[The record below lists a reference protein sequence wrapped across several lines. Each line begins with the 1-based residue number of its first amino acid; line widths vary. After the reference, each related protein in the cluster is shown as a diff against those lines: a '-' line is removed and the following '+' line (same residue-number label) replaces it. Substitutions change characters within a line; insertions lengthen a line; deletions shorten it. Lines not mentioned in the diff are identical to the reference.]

1 MNPVSSA
8 PISIA
13 AVSNAAVSTVTGVH
27 FAPALPLWA
36 LGALALV
43 GLLALIPAFRARTPG
58 RWWRLLMLLLLA
70 GWLSGPQLVRQQW
83 RTRPDIALLVV
94 DHSGSETIRGRLGL
108 IDAARAGLTREAQ
121 SIPNLEL
128 RTITVPEQGSQG
140 TQLFAGISRAL
151 GDIPPDQLAGV
162 IALSDGEIADLPAK
176 PPFTAPFH
184 LLLPARGEETD
195 RRLRLM
201 EAPRYGVVGG
211 SVTLRYIVEDLGPA
225 PAGGTAQV
233 SIQRDGRTISMA
245 TVPAGQAQTV
255 TIPVQREG
263 PSVIVLN
270 ASGLPGEVSPINNQQ
285 IVTIN
290 GVRDRLRVLL
300 ISGQPDPG
308 ERAWRRLLK
317 SDPAVDLV
325 HFTILRP
332 PDKDDLTPLD
342 QLALIAFPERELFEQ
357 KISDFD
363 LIILDRFQNEGILPA
378 AYLTNIADYV
388 RNGGALLL
396 EAGPEFASAD
406 SLAHT
411 DLGAVLPAQPTVAG
425 DPEDAAIGF
434 PNPFDEQ
441 APDGAGISVGAFRPS
456 LTDLGLR
463 DPVTADLPGTDGAQ
477 APGWGQWYRLI
488 DAMNVHGQVLMQG
501 GGGRP
506 LLILD
511 HVGQGRVGLL
521 LSDQIWLWA
530 RAHDGGGPQAELLRR
545 VAHWLMKE
553 PALDENRLTA
563 TMNDGRLTID
573 QRQLLPGPP
582 PAVAVTD
589 PDGHVRHWPM
599 TAAGPGHATLS
610 VPAAEPGL
618 WRVSD
623 GIRTAYAA
631 SDMADPPEWADLRA
645 TATKA
650 GAIVAATEGSAHWL
664 QHGAPPGTE
673 IPALRLVAAGDVSGG
688 GGWIGLRRND
698 AHVTTGIAL
707 TPLLPG
713 WAALPL
719 LLGVLLIG
727 WRREGR

>member
-1 MNPVSSA
+1 MS
-8 PISIA
+8 
-13 AVSNAAVSTVTGVH
+13 AVSTVTGVQL
-27 FAPALPLWA
+27 APAFPLWA
-36 LGALALV
+36 LGALTIL

-94 DHSGSETIRGRLGL
+94 DHSGSETIRGRMAV
-108 IDAARAGLTREAQ
+108 IDAARTRLTEAARA
-121 SIPNLEL
+121 IPNLEL

-140 TQLFAGISRAL
+140 TQLFAGIDTAL

-162 IALSDGEIADLPAK
+162 IALSDGEIADLPVR

-195 RRLRLM
+195 RRLRLI
-201 EAPRYGVVGG
+201 EAPRYGVIG
-211 SVTLRYIVEDLGPA
+211 SNVTLRYIVEDLGKAVGPGQ
-225 PAGGTAQV
+225 AGGTAQV
-233 SIQRDGRTISMA
+233 SIQRDGAAVSSTR
-245 TVPAGQAQTV
+245 VPVGQIQTV
-255 TIPVQREG
+255 TLPMRREG
-263 PSVIVLN
+263 ASIIVLN

-378 AYLTNIADYV
+378 AYLANIADYV

-396 EAGPEFASAD
+396 EAGPEFASPD

-411 DLGAVLPAQPTVAG
+411 QLGTILPAQPTVAG
-425 DPEDAAIGF
+425 APEDAAMGF
-434 PNPFDEQ
+434 PSPFDQ
-441 APDGAGISVGAFRPS
+441 LPQPNGAGISIGAFRPS

-477 APGWGQWYRLI
+477 APAWAQWYRLI
-488 DAMNVHGQVLMQG
+488 DAMNVHGQVLLQG
-501 GGGRP
+501 GAGRP

-563 TMNDGRLTID
+563 AMDNGTLAID

-582 PAVAVTD
+582 PSVSVTD
-589 PDGHVRHWPM
+589 PDGHVRQWPM

-610 VPAAEPGL
+610 VPAAAPGL

-623 GIRTAYAA
+623 GTRTAYAA

-650 GAIVAATEGSAHWL
+650 GGLIAATQGSAHWL
-664 QHGAPPGTE
+664 RRDGVPG
-673 IPALRLVAAGDVSGG
+673 LRLVAAGDVSGG
-688 GGWIGLRRND
+688 DDWIGLRRND

-719 LLGVLLIG
+719 LLGVLLIA

>member
-1 MNPVSSA
+1 MN
-8 PISIA
+8 
-13 AVSNAAVSTVTGVH
+13 AVSTVTGVQ

-36 LGALALV
+36 LGALALL
-43 GLLALIPAFRARTPG
+43 GLLALAPAFRTRAPG
-58 RWWRLLMLLLLA
+58 RWWRLLLLLLLA

-94 DHSGSETIRGRLGL
+94 DHSGSETIRGRLGV
-108 IDAARAGLTREAQ
+108 IDAARAALTREAHA
-121 SIPNLEL
+121 IPNLEL

-140 TQLFAGISRAL
+140 TRLFSGIDTAL
-151 GDIPPDQLAGV
+151 SDIPPDQLAGI
-162 IALSDGEIADLPAK
+162 IALSDGEIADLPARS
-176 PPFTAPFH
+176 PATAPLH

-195 RRLRLM
+195 RRLRLI
-201 EAPRYGVVGG
+201 EAPRYGVVGS
-211 SVTLRYIVEDLGPA
+211 SVTLRYIVEDLGQNLAQDLGPA
-225 PAGGTAQV
+225 PAGGTARV
-233 SIQRDGRTISMA
+233 SIQRDGVAVSVA
-245 TVPAGQAQTV
+245 TVPVGEVQSVTV
-255 TIPVQREG
+255 PVRREG
-263 PSVIVLN
+263 PSVIVLD
-270 ASGLPGEVSPINNQQ
+270 ASGRPGEVSPINNQQ

-378 AYLTNIADYV
+378 AYLANIAGYV

-396 EAGPEFASAD
+396 EAGPEFASVG

-425 DPEDAAIGF
+425 DPEDAVMGF
-434 PNPFDEQ
+434 PSPFDQ
-441 APDGAGISVGAFRPS
+441 QVPDGAGVSVGAFRPS

-477 APGWGQWYRLI
+477 APAWGHWYRLI

-563 TMNDGRLTID
+563 AMNDGTLDID

-582 PAVAVTD
+582 PAVTVTD
-589 PDGHVRHWPM
+589 PDGHVRHWSM
-599 TAAGPGHATLS
+599 TPAGPGHATLA
-610 VPAAEPGL
+610 VTAAEPGL
-618 WRVSD
+618 WRASD
-623 GIRTAYAA
+623 GMRTAYAA

-650 GAIVAATEGSAHWL
+650 APLIAATEGSAHWL
-664 QHGAPPGTE
+664 LHGGVPS
-673 IPALRLVAAGDVSGG
+673 LRLVAAGDVSGG
-688 GGWIGLRRND
+688 DDWIGLRRND

-719 LLGVLLIG
+719 LLGVLLIA

>member
-1 MNPVSSA
+1 MNV
-8 PISIA
+8 
-13 AVSNAAVSTVTGVH
+13 VSTVTGVQ
-27 FAPALPLWA
+27 FAPAFQLWA
-36 LGALALV
+36 LAALTLLGLAAL
-43 GLLALIPAFRARTPG
+43 LPAFRARTPG

-94 DHSGSETIRGRLGL
+94 DHSGSETIRHRTAI
-108 IDAARAGLTREAQ
+108 IDAARASLTREAQ
-121 SIPNLEL
+121 AIPNLEL
-128 RTITVPEQGSQG
+128 RTITVPEHGSQG
-140 TQLFAGISRAL
+140 TQLFAAIGAAL

-162 IALSDGEIADLPAK
+162 IALSDGEISDLPGK

-195 RRLRLM
+195 RRLRLV
-201 EAPRYGVVGG
+201 EAPRYGVVGS
-211 SVTLRYIVEDLGPA
+211 SVTLRYIVEDLGKDLSPA
-225 PAGGTAQV
+225 PADDTAEV
-233 SIQRDGRTISMA
+233 SIQRDGVPISVA
-245 TVPAGQAQTV
+245 TVPVGQVQTV
-255 TIPVQREG
+255 TVPVQREG
-263 PSVIVLN
+263 TSVVVLN

-363 LIILDRFQNEGILPA
+363 LIILDRFQNEGILPS
-378 AYLTNIADYV
+378 AYLANIADYV
-388 RNGGALLL
+388 RTGGALLL
-396 EAGPEFASAD
+396 EAGPEFASPE

-411 DLGAVLPAQPTVAG
+411 DLGGVLPAQPTVAG
-425 DPEDAAIGF
+425 NPEDAAMGF
-434 PNPFDEQ
+434 PSPFDQ
-441 APDGAGISVGAFRPS
+441 QPPDGAGISIGAFRPS

-477 APGWGQWYRLI
+477 RPDWGRWYRLI
-488 DAMNVHGQVLMQG
+488 DSMDVRGQVLMQG
-501 GGGRP
+501 GGGKP

-530 RAHDGGGPQAELLRR
+530 RDHDGGGPQAELLRR

-563 TMNDGRLTID
+563 TMDNGTLDID

-582 PAVAVTD
+582 PTVTVTD
-589 PDGHVRHWPM
+589 PDGHVRRWPL
-599 TAAGPGHATLS
+599 TAIGPGHATRSL
-610 VPAAEPGL
+610 PAPEPGL

-631 SDMADPPEWADLRA
+631 SDLADPPEWADLRA

-650 GAIVAATEGSAHWL
+650 GAVIAATDGSAHWL
-664 QHGAPPGTE
+664 LHGGV
-673 IPALRLVAAGDVSGG
+673 PALRLVAAGNVSGG
-688 GGWIGLRRND
+688 TDWIGLRRND

-707 TPLLPG
+707 TPLLPA

-719 LLGVLLIG
+719 LLGVLLIA

>member
-1 MNPVSSA
+1 MNGPMNG
-8 PISIA
+8 PM
-13 AVSNAAVSTVTGVH
+13 NAVSTVTGVQ
-27 FAPALPLWA
+27 FAPTFPLWA
-36 LGALALV
+36 LGALTLI
-43 GLLALIPAFRARTPG
+43 GLAALIPAFRARTPG

-94 DHSGSETIRGRLGL
+94 DHSGSETIRDRMAV
-108 IDAARAGLTREAQ
+108 IDAARTSLTREAQ

-140 TQLFAGISRAL
+140 TQLFAGIDTAL

-162 IALSDGEIADLPAK
+162 IALSDGQIADLPPR

-184 LLLPARGEETD
+184 LLLPAKGEETD
-195 RRLRLM
+195 RRLRLID
-201 EAPRYGVVGG
+201 APRYGVVGS
-211 SVTLRYIVEDLGPA
+211 SVTLRYVVEDLGPA
-225 PAGGTAQV
+225 PAGGKAQV
-233 SIQRDGRTISMA
+233 SIQRDGAAVSTT
-245 TVPAGQAQTV
+245 TVPAGQVQTV
-255 TIPVQREG
+255 TVPVQREG
-263 PSVIVLN
+263 PTIIVLN

-357 KISDFD
+357 KIADFD

-378 AYLTNIADYV
+378 AYLANIAEYV

-396 EAGPEFASAD
+396 EAGPEFASPD
-406 SLAHT
+406 SLAHSE
-411 DLGAVLPAQPTVAG
+411 LGAVLPAQPTVAG
-425 DPEDAAIGF
+425 NPEDAAGF
-434 PNPFDEQ
+434 PSPFDQ
-441 APDGAGISVGAFRPS
+441 QQPTGAGISIGAFRPS

-477 APGWGQWYRLI
+477 SPEWGQWYRVI

-501 GGGRP
+501 GGSRP
-506 LLILD
+506 LLVLD

-530 RAHDGGGPQAELLRR
+530 RDHDGGGPQAELLRR

-553 PALDENRLTA
+553 PALDENRLIAGMENGTLA
-563 TMNDGRLTID
+563 VD
-573 QRQLLPGPP
+573 QRRLLPGPP
-582 PAVAVTD
+582 PVVTVTD
-589 PDGHVRHWPM
+589 PDGHARHWPM
-599 TAAGPGHATLS
+599 TAVGPGHATLS

-623 GIRTAYAA
+623 GTRTAYAA

-650 GAIVAATEGSAHWL
+650 GALIATTDGRAHFLRREGV
-664 QHGAPPGTE
+664 
-673 IPALRLVAAGDVSGG
+673 PALRLVAAGDVGG
-688 GGWIGLRRND
+688 GDNWIGLRRND

-719 LLGVLLIG
+719 LLSVLLIA

>member
-1 MNPVSSA
+1 MNGISA
-8 PISIA
+8 
-13 AVSNAAVSTVTGVH
+13 AAVSTVTGVQ
-27 FAPALPLWA
+27 FAPTLPLWA
-36 LGALALV
+36 LGVLALL

-70 GWLSGPQLVRQQW
+70 GWLSGPNLVRQQW

-94 DHSGSETIRGRLGL
+94 DHSGSETIRDRMAV
-108 IDAARAGLTREAQ
+108 IDAARATLARAAQ

-140 TQLFAGISRAL
+140 TQLFGAIGTAL

-162 IALSDGEIADLPAK
+162 IALSDGEIADLPAR

-184 LLLPARGEETD
+184 LLLPAKGEETD
-195 RRLRLM
+195 RRLRLI

-211 SVTLRYIVEDLGPA
+211 SVTLRYVVEDLGPA
-225 PAGGTAQV
+225 PPGGTAEV
-233 SIQRDGRTISMA
+233 SIQRDGEPVSVE
-245 TVPAGQAQTV
+245 TVPVGQPRTV
-255 TIPVQREG
+255 TVPVRREG

-363 LIILDRFQNEGILPA
+363 LIILDRFQNEGILPGAYLANIA
-378 AYLTNIADYV
+378 AYV
-388 RNGGALLL
+388 RDGGALLL
-396 EAGPEFASAD
+396 EAGPEFASPD

-411 DLGAVLPAQPTVAG
+411 ELGAVLPAQPTVAG
-425 DPEDAAIGF
+425 DPEDAAMGF
-434 PNPFDEQ
+434 PSPFDQ
-441 APDGAGISVGAFRPS
+441 QPPSSAGISIGAFRPA

-463 DPVTADLPGTDGAQ
+463 DPVTADLPGTDGAA
-477 APGWGQWYRLI
+477 APDWGRWYRLI
-488 DAMNVHGQVLMQG
+488 DAQDVHGQVLMQG
-501 GGGRP
+501 AGGRP

-511 HVGQGRVGLL
+511 HVGQGRAALL

-530 RAHDGGGPQAELLRR
+530 RDHDGGGPQAELLRR
-545 VAHWLMKE
+545 LAHWLMKE

-563 TMNDGRLTID
+563 TMNNGTLEID
-573 QRQLLPGPP
+573 RRQLLPGPP
-582 PAVAVTD
+582 PAVTVTD
-589 PDGHVRHWPM
+589 PDGHARQWPM
-599 TAAGPGHATLS
+599 NAIGPGHASLS
-610 VPAAEPGL
+610 VPAGEPGL

-623 GIRTAYAA
+623 GARAAYAA

-650 GAIVAATEGSAHWL
+650 GDLIAATEGSAHWL
-664 QHGAPPGTE
+664 LGANGAITV
-673 IPALRLVAAGDVSGG
+673 PALRLVSAGDVSGG
-688 GGWIGLRRND
+688 DSWIGLRRNG

-719 LLGVLLIG
+719 LLAVLLIA

>member
-1 MNPVSSA
+1 V
-8 PISIA
+8 
-13 AVSNAAVSTVTGVH
+13 
-27 FAPALPLWA
+27 
-36 LGALALV
+36 GA
-43 GLLALIPAFRARTPG
+43 
-58 RWWRLLMLLLLA
+58 
-70 GWLSGPQLVRQQW
+70 
-83 RTRPDIALLVV
+83 
-94 DHSGSETIRGRLGL
+94 
-108 IDAARAGLTREAQ
+108 
-121 SIPNLEL
+121 
-128 RTITVPEQGSQG
+128 
-140 TQLFAGISRAL
+140 
-151 GDIPPDQLAGV
+151 
-162 IALSDGEIADLPAK
+162 
-176 PPFTAPFH
+176 
-184 LLLPARGEETD
+184 
-195 RRLRLM
+195 
-201 EAPRYGVVGG
+201 
-211 SVTLRYIVEDLGPA
+211 
-225 PAGGTAQV
+225 
-233 SIQRDGRTISMA
+233 
-245 TVPAGQAQTV
+245 AQTV
-255 TIPVQREG
+255 TVPVQREG

-270 ASGLPGEVSPINNQQ
+270 AAGLPGEVSPINNQQ

-363 LIILDRFQNEGILPA
+363 LIILDRFQNQGILPP
-378 AYLTNIADYV
+378 AYLANIATYV

-396 EAGPEFASAD
+396 EAGPEFASPA

-411 DLGAVLPAQPTVAG
+411 QLGAVLPAQPTVAG
-425 DPEDAAIGF
+425 DPEDDAMGF
-434 PNPFDEQ
+434 PSPFAPQ
-441 APDGAGISVGAFRPS
+441 PPDGAGISIGAFRPS

-477 APGWGQWYRLI
+477 APGWGRWYRLI
-488 DAMNVHGQVLMQG
+488 DSMDVHGQVLMQG
-501 GGGRP
+501 DSGQP

-563 TMNDGRLTID
+563 TMADGTLAID
-573 QRQLLPGPP
+573 QRQLMPGPP
-582 PAVAVTD
+582 PIVAVTD
-589 PDGHVRHWPM
+589 PDGHIRRRLM
-599 TAAGPGHATLS
+599 TAMGPGHATLS

-623 GIRTAYAA
+623 GTRTAYAA

-650 GAIVAATEGSAHWL
+650 GAMIAATEGSAHWL
-664 QHGAPPGTE
+664 ARGGV
-673 IPALRLVAAGDVSGG
+673 PALRLVSAGNVSGG
-688 GGWIGLRRND
+688 SDWIGLRRND

-707 TPLLPG
+707 TPLLPA

-719 LLGVLLIG
+719 LLGVLLIA

>member
-1 MNPVSSA
+1 MNA
-8 PISIA
+8 I
-13 AVSNAAVSTVTGVH
+13 STVTGVQ
-27 FAPALPLWA
+27 FAPTLPLWA
-36 LGALALV
+36 IGALVLL

-58 RWWRLLMLLLLA
+58 RFWRLLMLLLLA

-83 RTRPDIALLVV
+83 RARPDIALLVV
-94 DHSGSETIRGRLGL
+94 DHSGSETIRGRLAL
-108 IDAARAGLTREAQ
+108 IDAARAGLTREAHA
-121 SIPNLEL
+121 IPNLEL

-140 TQLFAGISRAL
+140 TQLFAAIDTAL

-162 IALSDGEIADLPAK
+162 VALSDGEIADPPAK

-184 LLLPARGEETD
+184 LVLPARGEETD
-195 RRLRLM
+195 RRLRLI
-201 EAPRYGVVGG
+201 EAPRYGVVGS
-211 SVTLRYIVEDLGPA
+211 SVTLRYIVEDLGPG

-233 SIQRDGRTISMA
+233 SIQRDGSAVSRA
-245 TVPAGQAQTV
+245 TVPVGQAQTV
-255 TIPVQREG
+255 TVPVQREG

-308 ERAWRRLLK
+308 ERSWRRLLK

-378 AYLTNIADYV
+378 AYLANIADYV

-396 EAGPEFASAD
+396 EAGPEFASAE

-411 DLGAVLPAQPTVAG
+411 ELGTVLPAQPTVGG
-425 DPEDAAIGF
+425 DPEDAAMGF
-434 PNPFDEQ
+434 PSPFDQQ

-456 LTDLGLR
+456 VTDLGLR

-477 APGWGQWYRLI
+477 APGWGRWYRLI
-488 DAMNVHGQVLMQG
+488 DAMNVRGQVLMQG
-501 GGGRP
+501 GAGRP

-563 TMNDGRLTID
+563 AMSNGNLDID
-573 QRQLLPGPP
+573 RRQLLPGPP
-582 PAVAVTD
+582 PMMTVTD
-589 PDGHVRHWPM
+589 PDGHVRQWPM
-599 TAAGPGHATLS
+599 TAVGPGHATLA
-610 VPAAEPGL
+610 VTAAEPGL

-623 GIRTAYAA
+623 GMRTAYAA

-650 GAIVAATEGSAHWL
+650 GGLIAATEGSAHWL
-664 QHGAPPGTE
+664 LSGGVPSLH
-673 IPALRLVAAGDVSGG
+673 LVAAGEVSGG
-688 GGWIGLRRND
+688 NDWIGLRRND

-719 LLGVLLIG
+719 LLCILLIA

>member
-1 MNPVSSA
+1 MNV
-8 PISIA
+8 
-13 AVSNAAVSTVTGVH
+13 VSTVTGIQ
-27 FAPALPLWA
+27 FAPAFQLWA
-36 LGALALV
+36 LAALTLLGLAALV
-43 GLLALIPAFRARTPG
+43 PAFRARTPG

-94 DHSGSETIRGRLGL
+94 DHSGSETIRNRTAI
-108 IDAARAGLTREAQ
+108 IDAARTSVTHEAQ
-121 SIPNLEL
+121 AIPNLEL

-140 TQLFAGISRAL
+140 TRLFAAISAAL

-195 RRLRLM
+195 RRLRLI
-201 EAPRYGVVGG
+201 EAPRYGVVGS
-211 SVTLRYIVEDLGPA
+211 SVTLRYIVEDLGKDLPTA
-225 PAGGTAQV
+225 PADDTAEV
-233 SIQRDGRTISMA
+233 SIQRDGVPVSVA
-245 TVPAGQAQTV
+245 TVPVGQVQTV
-255 TIPVQREG
+255 TVPVQREG
-263 PSVIVLN
+263 TSIVVLN

-363 LIILDRFQNEGILPA
+363 LIILDRFQNEGILPS
-378 AYLTNIADYV
+378 AYLANIADYV
-388 RNGGALLL
+388 RSGGALLL
-396 EAGPEFASAD
+396 EAGPEFASPE

-411 DLGAVLPAQPTVAG
+411 DLGGVLPAQPTVAG
-425 DPEDAAIGF
+425 NPEDAAMGF
-434 PNPFDEQ
+434 PSPFDQ
-441 APDGAGISVGAFRPS
+441 QPPDGAGISIGAFRPS

-477 APGWGQWYRLI
+477 RPDWGRWYRLI
-488 DAMNVHGQVLMQG
+488 DSMDVRGQVLMQG
-501 GGGRP
+501 DGGKP

-530 RAHDGGGPQAELLRR
+530 RDHDGGGPQAELLRR

-563 TMNDGRLTID
+563 AMDNGTLEID
-573 QRQLLPGPP
+573 RRQLLPGPP
-582 PAVAVTD
+582 PPVTVTD
-589 PDGHVRHWPM
+589 PYGHARQWPL
-599 TAAGPGHATLS
+599 TAVGPGHATLS
-610 VPAAEPGL
+610 LPSPEPGL
-618 WRVSD
+618 WRVND
-623 GIRTAYAA
+623 GTRTAYAA
-631 SDMADPPEWADLRA
+631 SDLADPPEWADLRA

-650 GAIVAATEGSAHWL
+650 GPLIAATDGSAHWL
-664 QHGAPPGTE
+664 LRGGV
-673 IPALRLVAAGDVSGG
+673 PALRLVAAGNVSGG
-688 GGWIGLRRND
+688 ANWIGLRRND

-719 LLGVLLIG
+719 LLGVLLIA

>member
-1 MNPVSSA
+1 MN
-8 PISIA
+8 
-13 AVSNAAVSTVTGVH
+13 AVSTVTGVQL
-27 FAPALPLWA
+27 APALPLWA
-36 LGALALV
+36 LGILTLL
-43 GLLALIPAFRARTPG
+43 GLIALIPAFRASTPG
-58 RWWRLLMLLLLA
+58 RWWRLLLVALLA
-70 GWLSGPQLVRQQW
+70 GWLSGPKLVRQQW

-94 DHSGSETIRGRLGL
+94 DHSGSETIRHRMAS
-108 IDAARAGLTREAQ
+108 IDAARLALTQEAMA
-121 SIPNLEL
+121 IPNLEL
-128 RTITVPEQGSQG
+128 RTITVPEAGSQG
-140 TQLFAGISRAL
+140 TQLFAAIDTAL

-162 IALSDGEIADLPAK
+162 IALSNGEIADLPPK

-184 LLLPARGEETD
+184 LLLPAKGEETD
-195 RRLRLM
+195 RRLRLVD
-201 EAPRYGVVGG
+201 APRYGVVGS

-225 PAGGTAQV
+225 PAGSTAEV
-233 SIQRDGRTISMA
+233 SVQRDGDPVSA
-245 TVPAGQAQTV
+245 TGVPVGQVQTL
-255 TIPVQREG
+255 TIPVRREG
-263 PSVIVLN
+263 PSIIVLN

-300 ISGQPDPG
+300 ISGEPDPG

-357 KISDFD
+357 KIANFD
-363 LIILDRFQNEGILPA
+363 LIILDRFQNEGILPG
-378 AYLTNIADYV
+378 AYLGNIAAYV

-396 EAGPEFASAD
+396 EAGPEFATPD

-411 DLGAVLPAQPTVAG
+411 ELGQVLPAQPTVAG
-425 DPEDAAIGF
+425 DPEDAAMGF
-434 PNPFDEQ
+434 PSPFAQ
-441 APDGAGISVGAFRPS
+441 QPPDGAGISIGAFRPA

-477 APGWGQWYRLI
+477 RPDWGHWYRLI
-488 DAMNVHGQVLMQG
+488 NAMAVHGQVLMQG
-501 GGGRP
+501 GGGKP

-530 RAHDGGGPQAELLRR
+530 RDHDGGGPQAELLRR
-545 VAHWLMKE
+545 LAHWLMKE

-563 TMNDGRLTID
+563 AMDGGTLDID

-582 PAVAVTD
+582 PVVSVTD
-589 PDGHVRHWPM
+589 PDGHERQLPTNAM
-599 TAAGPGHATLS
+599 GPGHATLS
-610 VPAAEPGL
+610 VPAEEPGL

-623 GIRTAYAA
+623 GTRTAYAA
-631 SDMADPPEWADLRA
+631 SDMADPPEWADLRG

-650 GAIVAATEGSAHWL
+650 GAVIAATDGSAHWL
-664 QHGAPPGTE
+664 LSRGV
-673 IPALRLVAAGDVSGG
+673 PALRLVAPADVTGG
-688 GGWIGLRRND
+688 ADWIGLRRND

-719 LLGVLLIG
+719 LLAVLLVA

>member
-1 MNPVSSA
+1 MNAASA
-8 PISIA
+8 
-13 AVSNAAVSTVTGVH
+13 AAVSTVTGVQ
-27 FAPALPLWA
+27 FAPTLPLWVIA
-36 LGALALV
+36 ALALI
-43 GLLALIPAFRARTPG
+43 GLMALIPAFRARTPG
-58 RWWRLLMLLLLA
+58 RLWRLLLLALLA
-70 GWLSGPQLVRQQW
+70 GWLSGPKLVRQQW

-94 DHSGSETIRGRLGL
+94 DHSGSATIRHRMAV
-108 IDAARAGLTREAQ
+108 IDTARQSITREAQ
-121 SIPNLEL
+121 AIPNLEL
-128 RTITVPEQGSQG
+128 RTVTVPEAGSQG
-140 TQLFAGISRAL
+140 TQLFAAIGKAL
-151 GDIPPDQLAGV
+151 GDIPPDQQAGV
-162 IALSDGEIADLPAK
+162 IALSDGEITDLPAK

-184 LLLPARGEETD
+184 LLVPAKGEETD
-195 RRLRLM
+195 RRLRLID
-201 EAPRYGVVGG
+201 APRYGVVGS
-211 SVTLRYIVEDLGPA
+211 SVTIRYVVEDLGPVV
-225 PAGGTAQV
+225 PGHTAEV
-233 SIQRDGRTISMA
+233 SIQRDG
-245 TVPAGQAQTV
+245 VPVSAARVPVGQVQTV
-255 TIPVQREG
+255 TVPVKREG
-263 PSVIVLN
+263 PSLVVLN

-300 ISGQPDPG
+300 ISGQPNPG

-357 KISDFD
+357 KIANFD
-363 LIILDRFQNEGILPA
+363 LIILDRFQNEGILPGAYLGNIA
-378 AYLTNIADYV
+378 AYV
-388 RNGGALLL
+388 RQGGALLL
-396 EAGPEFASAD
+396 EAGPEFATPD

-411 DLGAVLPAQPTVAG
+411 ELGQILPAQPTVG
-425 DPEDAAIGF
+425 GVPDDTAIGF
-434 PNPFDEQ
+434 PSAAFPEQ
-441 APDGAGISVGAFRPS
+441 LPSGAGISVGAFRPA
-456 LTDLGLR
+456 LTDLGMR

-477 APGWGQWYRLI
+477 HPDWGHWYRLI
-488 DAMNVHGQVLMQG
+488 DSMNIHGQVLMQG
-501 GGGRP
+501 DGGKP

-563 TMNDGRLTID
+563 TMDNGRLDIN

-582 PAVAVTD
+582 PVVSITD
-589 PDGHVRHWPM
+589 PNGHVRHLAM
-599 TAAGPGHATLS
+599 DAAGPGHATLA

-618 WRVSD
+618 WRVDD
-623 GIRTAYAA
+623 GARTAYAA
-631 SDMADPPEWADLRA
+631 SDLADPPEWADLRA

-650 GAIVAATEGSAHWL
+650 GGLIAATEGSTHWL
-664 QHGAPPGTE
+664 LNRSPLGITIPG
-673 IPALRLVAAGDVSGG
+673 LRLVAPADVAGGTD
-688 GGWIGLRRND
+688 WIGLRRNN

-719 LLGVLLIG
+719 LLAILLLA

>member
-1 MNPVSSA
+1 MN
-8 PISIA
+8 
-13 AVSNAAVSTVTGVH
+13 AVSTVTGIQL
-27 FAPALPLWA
+27 APDLPLWA
-36 LGALALV
+36 LGALTLL
-43 GLLALIPAFRARTPG
+43 GLAALIPAFRARTPG
-58 RWWRLLMLLLLA
+58 RLWRLLLLLLLA

-94 DHSGSETIRGRLGL
+94 DHSGSETIRGRMAL
-108 IDAARAGLTREAQ
+108 IDAARARLNAEAQ
-121 SIPNLEL
+121 ATPNLEL
-128 RTITVPEQGSQG
+128 RTITLPEQGSQG
-140 TQLFAGISRAL
+140 TQLFAGIDTAL

-162 IALSDGEIADLPAK
+162 IALSDGEIADIPTK

-184 LLLPARGEETD
+184 LLLPAQGEETD
-195 RRLRLM
+195 RRLRLI

-211 SVTLRYIVEDLGPA
+211 TVTLRSIVDDLGPA
-225 PAGGTAQV
+225 PAGGTARV
-233 SIQRDGRTISMA
+233 SIQRDGLTLSSA
-245 TVPAGQAQTV
+245 TVPVGEAQTV
-255 TIPVQREG
+255 TVPVQREG

-270 ASGLPGEVSPINNQQ
+270 AAALPGEVSPINNQQ

-363 LIILDRFQNEGILPA
+363 LIILDRFQNQGILPS
-378 AYLTNIADYV
+378 AYLANIATYV

-396 EAGPEFASAD
+396 EAGPEFASPD

-411 DLGAVLPAQPTVAG
+411 ELGAVLPAQPTVAG
-425 DPEDAAIGF
+425 DPEDDAMGF
-434 PNPFDEQ
+434 PSPFAPQ
-441 APDGAGISVGAFRPS
+441 PPDGAGISIGAFRPS

-477 APGWGQWYRLI
+477 APTWGPWYRRI
-488 DAMNVHGQVLMQG
+488 DSMDVHGQVLMQG
-501 GGGRP
+501 DGGHP
-506 LLILD
+506 LLILN

-530 RAHDGGGPQAELLRR
+530 RGHDGGGPQAELLRR
-545 VAHWLMKE
+545 IAHWLMKE

-563 TMNDGRLTID
+563 TMEDGTLAID

-582 PAVAVTD
+582 PMVTVTD
-589 PDGHVRHWPM
+589 PDGQARQWVM
-599 TAAGPGHATLS
+599 TALGPGHATLS

-623 GIRTAYAA
+623 GARTAYAA

-650 GAIVAATEGSAHWL
+650 AGLIAATGGSAHWL
-664 QHGAPPGTE
+664 ASGGV
-673 IPALRLVAAGDVSGG
+673 PALRLVAAGDVGG
-688 GGWIGLRRND
+688 GADWIGLRRND

-707 TPLLPG
+707 TPLLPPR
-713 WAALPL
+713 AALPL
-719 LLGVLLIG
+719 LLGVLLIA
-727 WRREGR
+727 WRREGQ

>member
-1 MNPVSSA
+1 MN
-8 PISIA
+8 A
-13 AVSNAAVSTVTGVH
+13 AAAGAVSTITGVQ
-27 FAPALPLWA
+27 FAPAFPFWA
-36 LGALALV
+36 VGGLALL

-83 RTRPDIALLVV
+83 RARPDIALLVV
-94 DHSGSETIRGRLGL
+94 DHSGSETIRNRAAI
-108 IDAARAGLTREAQ
+108 IDAARATLARAVQ

-128 RTITVPEQGSQG
+128 RTITVPERGAQG
-140 TQLFAGISRAL
+140 TQLFAGIDSAL

-162 IALSDGEIADLPAK
+162 VALSDGEIADLPAR

-184 LLLPARGEETD
+184 LLLPAKGEETD
-195 RRLRLM
+195 RRLRLI

-211 SVTLRYIVEDLGPA
+211 SVTLRYVVEDLGPA
-225 PAGGTAQV
+225 SLAAAGRGTAQV
-233 SIQRDGRTISMA
+233 SIQRDGAPVSMTA
-245 TVPAGQAQTV
+245 VPVGAVQTV
-255 TIPVQREG
+255 TVPVKREG

-363 LIILDRFQNEGILPA
+363 LIILDRFENQGILPS
-378 AYLTNIADYV
+378 AYLGNIATYV

-396 EAGPEFASAD
+396 EAGPEFASPD

-411 DLGAVLPAQPTVAG
+411 ELGGVLPAQPTVAG
-425 DPEDAAIGF
+425 SPEDAAIGF
-434 PNPFDEQ
+434 PSPFDPQ
-441 APDGAGISVGAFRPS
+441 VPDGAGVSIGAFRPA

-477 APGWGQWYRLI
+477 TPDWGHWYRLI
-488 DAMNVHGQVLMQG
+488 DSMDVRGQVLMRG
-501 GGGRP
+501 DGDKP

-530 RAHDGGGPQAELLRR
+530 RDHDGGGPQAELLRR
-545 VAHWLMKE
+545 LAHWLMKE

-563 TMNDGRLTID
+563 MMDDGTLAID

-582 PAVAVTD
+582 PAVTVTD
-589 PDGHVRHWPM
+589 PDGHARRWPM
-599 TAAGPGHATLS
+599 TAIGPGHARLS

-623 GIRTAYAA
+623 GTRTAYAA

-650 GAIVAATEGSAHWL
+650 GAIIAATGGSAHWL
-664 QHGAPPGTE
+664 LRGPLGINVPV
-673 IPALRLVAAGDVSGG
+673 LRLVAAGDVGG
-688 GGWIGLRRND
+688 GDSWIGLRRNH

-719 LLGVLLIG
+719 LLAVLLVA

>member
-1 MNPVSSA
+1 MT
-8 PISIA
+8 I
-13 AVSNAAVSTVTGVH
+13 VSTVTGVQ
-27 FAPALPLWA
+27 FAPAFPLWA
-36 LGALALV
+36 LGALALL
-43 GLLALIPAFRARTPG
+43 GLAALVPAFRARTPG

-94 DHSGSETIRGRLGL
+94 DHSGSETIRGRLGV
-108 IDAARAGLTREAQ
+108 IDAARARLTREARA
-121 SIPNLEL
+121 IPNLEL
-128 RTITVPEQGSQG
+128 RTITVPEQGSEG
-140 TQLFAGISRAL
+140 TQLFAGIDTAL

-162 IALSDGEIADLPAK
+162 IALSDGQIADLPPK

-195 RRLRLM
+195 RRLRLI

-225 PAGGTAQV
+225 PAGGTAEV
-233 SIQRDGRTISMA
+233 SIQRDGLPLSAT
-245 TVPAGQAQTV
+245 TVPVGQVQTV
-255 TIPVQREG
+255 TVSVQREG
-263 PSVIVLN
+263 SSIVVLN

-363 LIILDRFQNEGILPA
+363 LIILDRFQNEGILPG
-378 AYLTNIADYV
+378 AYLANIADYV

-396 EAGPEFASAD
+396 EAGPEFASPD

-425 DPEDAAIGF
+425 DPEAAAIGF
-434 PNPFDEQ
+434 PSPFDQ
-441 APDGAGISVGAFRPS
+441 PQPDGAGISIGAYRPS

-488 DAMNVHGQVLMQG
+488 DAMNVRGQVLLQG
-501 GGGRP
+501 GGGQP

-511 HVGQGRVGLL
+511 HVGAGRVGLL

-530 RAHDGGGPQAELLRR
+530 RDHDGGGPQAELLRR

-563 TMNDGRLTID
+563 AMDNGTLDID
-573 QRQLLPGPP
+573 RRQLLPGPP
-582 PAVAVTD
+582 PALTVTD
-589 PDGHVRHWPM
+589 PDGHMRQWPM
-599 TAAGPGHATLS
+599 TAVGPGHATLS

-623 GIRTAYAA
+623 GARTAYAA
-631 SDMADPPEWADLRA
+631 SNMADPPEWADLRA

-650 GAIVAATEGSAHWL
+650 GALIAASEGSAHWL
-664 QHGAPPGTE
+664 LRDGVPS
-673 IPALRLVAAGDVSGG
+673 LRLVAAGDVGG
-688 GGWIGLRRND
+688 GEHWIGLRRNN

-707 TPLLPG
+707 TPLLPA

-719 LLGVLLIG
+719 LLGVLLIA

>member
-1 MNPVSSA
+1 VN
-8 PISIA
+8 
-13 AVSNAAVSTVTGVH
+13 AVSTVTGIQ
-27 FAPALPLWA
+27 FAPGFPLWV
-36 LGALALV
+36 LGALLV
-43 GLLALIPAFRARTPG
+43 AGLAALIPAFRARTPG

-94 DHSGSETIRGRLGL
+94 DHSGSETVRHRMAE
-108 IDAARAGLTREAQ
+108 IDAAHATIAREAQ

-140 TQLFAGISRAL
+140 TQLFAAIDTAL

-195 RRLRLM
+195 RRLRLI
-201 EAPRYGVVGG
+201 EAPRYGVVGS

-225 PAGGTAQV
+225 PSGGTAQL
-233 SIQRDGRTISMA
+233 SIQRDGV
-245 TVPAGQAQTV
+245 TVSSTPVPVGQVQTV
-255 TIPVQREG
+255 TVPVQREG
-263 PSVIVLN
+263 PSVIVLDG
-270 ASGLPGEVSPINNQQ
+270 AELPGEVSPINNQQ

-378 AYLTNIADYV
+378 AYLANIADYV

-396 EAGPEFASAD
+396 EAGPEFASPD

-425 DPEDAAIGF
+425 DPEDDAMGF
-434 PNPFDEQ
+434 PSPFDQ
-441 APDGAGISVGAFRPS
+441 QPPDGAGISVGAFRPA

-477 APGWGQWYRLI
+477 APSWGRWYRLI
-488 DAMNVHGQVLMQG
+488 DSMDVHGQVLMQG
-501 GGGRP
+501 NGGQP

-530 RAHDGGGPQAELLRR
+530 RDHDGGGPQAELLRR
-545 VAHWLMKE
+545 LAHWLMKE
-553 PALDENRLTA
+553 PALDENRLSA
-563 TMNDGRLTID
+563 TMDSGTLDID

-582 PAVAVTD
+582 PMVTVTD
-589 PDGHVRHWPM
+589 PDGHMRQWPM
-599 TAAGPGHATLS
+599 TAIGPGHATLS

-623 GIRTAYAA
+623 GTRTAYAA

-650 GAIVAATEGSAHWL
+650 GAVIAATEGSAHWL
-664 QHGAPPGTE
+664 LREGV
-673 IPALRLVAAGDVSGG
+673 PALRLVAAGNVSGG
-688 GGWIGLRRND
+688 EDWIGLRRND

-719 LLGVLLIG
+719 LLGVLLMA

>member
-1 MNPVSSA
+1 MNV
-8 PISIA
+8 
-13 AVSNAAVSTVTGVH
+13 VSTVTGVQ
-27 FAPALPLWA
+27 FAPAFQLWA
-36 LGALALV
+36 LGALT
-43 GLLALIPAFRARTPG
+43 LLGMAALIPAFRARTPG

-70 GWLSGPQLVRQQW
+70 GWLSGPELVRQQW

-94 DHSGSETIRGRLGL
+94 DHSGSETIRHRTAI
-108 IDAARAGLTREAQ
+108 IDAAREGLTREAQ
-121 SIPNLEL
+121 AIPNLEL

-140 TQLFAGISRAL
+140 TQLFAAIGAAL

-195 RRLRLM
+195 RRLRLI
-201 EAPRYGVVGG
+201 EAPRYGVVGS
-211 SVTLRYIVEDLGPA
+211 SVTLRYVVEDLGKDLPPA
-225 PAGGTAQV
+225 AADDTAEV
-233 SIQRDGRTISMA
+233 SIQRDGVPVSVA
-245 TVPAGQAQTV
+245 TVPVGQVQTV
-255 TIPVQREG
+255 TVPVQREG
-263 PSVIVLN
+263 PSIVVLN

-363 LIILDRFQNEGILPA
+363 LIILDRFQNEGILPS
-378 AYLTNIADYV
+378 AYLANIADYV
-388 RNGGALLL
+388 RSGGALLL
-396 EAGPEFASAD
+396 EAGPEFASPE

-411 DLGAVLPAQPTVAG
+411 DLGGVLPAQPTVAG
-425 DPEDAAIGF
+425 NPEDAAMGF
-434 PNPFDEQ
+434 PSPFDQ
-441 APDGAGISVGAFRPS
+441 QPPSGAGISIGAFRPS

-477 APGWGQWYRLI
+477 RPDWGRWYRLI
-488 DAMNVHGQVLMQG
+488 DSTDVRGQVLMQG
-501 GGGRP
+501 DGGKP

-521 LSDQIWLWA
+521 RSDQIWLWA
-530 RAHDGGGPQAELLRR
+530 RDHDGGGPQAELLRR

-563 TMNDGRLTID
+563 TMESATLDID
-573 QRQLLPGPP
+573 RRQLLPGPP
-582 PAVAVTD
+582 PTVTVTD
-589 PDGHVRHWPM
+589 PDGHVRQWPL
-599 TAAGPGHATLS
+599 TAIGPGHATISLHA
-610 VPAAEPGL
+610 PEPGL

-623 GIRTAYAA
+623 GTRTAYAA
-631 SDMADPPEWADLRA
+631 SDLADPPEWADLRA

-650 GAIVAATEGSAHWL
+650 SALIAATDGSAHWL
-664 QHGAPPGTE
+664 QRGGV
-673 IPALRLVAAGDVSGG
+673 PALRLVAAGNVSGG
-688 GGWIGLRRND
+688 GDWIGLRRND

-707 TPLLPG
+707 TSLLPA

-719 LLGVLLIG
+719 LLGVLLIA

>member
-1 MNPVSSA
+1 MN
-8 PISIA
+8 
-13 AVSNAAVSTVTGVH
+13 AVSTVTGVQ
-27 FAPALPLWA
+27 FAPALPLWL
-36 LGALALV
+36 LGALTLL
-43 GLLALIPAFRARTPG
+43 GLIALIPAFRASTPG
-58 RWWRLLMLLLLA
+58 CWWRLLILALLV
-70 GWLSGPQLVRQQW
+70 GWLSGPKLVRQQW

-94 DHSGSETIRGRLGL
+94 DHSGSETIRDRMAI
-108 IDAARAGLTREAQ
+108 IDRARAALTREAQ

-128 RTITVPEQGSQG
+128 RTITVPEAGSEG
-140 TQLFAGISRAL
+140 TQLFSAIGTAL

-176 PPFTAPFH
+176 APFTAPFH
-184 LLLPARGEETD
+184 LLLPAKGEETD
-195 RRLRLM
+195 RRLRLID
-201 EAPRYGVVGG
+201 APRYGVVGS
-211 SVTLRYIVEDLGPA
+211 SVTIRYVVEDLGPA
-225 PAGGTAQV
+225 PSGGTAEV
-233 SIQRDGRTISMA
+233 AIQRDGEPVSVN
-245 TVPAGQAQTV
+245 TVPVGQLQTV
-255 TIPVQREG
+255 TVPVTREG
-263 PSVIVLN
+263 PSIIVLN
-270 ASGLPGEVSPINNQQ
+270 ASGLAGEVSPINNQQ
-285 IVTIN
+285 IVTLN

-357 KISDFD
+357 KIANFD
-363 LIILDRFQNEGILPA
+363 LIILDRFQNQGILPG
-378 AYLTNIADYV
+378 AYLGNIADYV

-396 EAGPEFASAD
+396 EAGPEFATPA

-411 DLGAVLPAQPTVAG
+411 ELGQVLPAQPTVAG
-425 DPEDAAIGF
+425 SAEDAAIGF
-434 PNPFDEQ
+434 PSPFSPQ
-441 APDGAGISVGAFRPS
+441 ASTGAGISIGAFRPA

-477 APGWGQWYRLI
+477 TPDWGHWYRLI
-488 DAMNVHGQVLMQG
+488 NSMDVHGQVLMQG
-501 GGGRP
+501 DGGRP

-511 HVGQGRVGLL
+511 HVGKGRVGLL

-530 RAHDGGGPQAELLRR
+530 REHDGGGPQAELLRR
-545 VAHWLMKE
+545 LAHWLMKE

-563 TMNDGRLTID
+563 SMAGGMLDVD

-582 PAVAVTD
+582 PVVSITD
-589 PDGHVRHWPM
+589 PNGTTRQLPM
-599 TAAGPGHATLS
+599 QPDGPGHATLA
-610 VPAAEPGL
+610 VPAAAPGL

-623 GIRTAYAA
+623 GERTAYAA

-650 GAIVAATEGSAHWL
+650 GAIIAATGGSAHWL
-664 QHGAPPGTE
+664 LTGGT
-673 IPALRLVAAGDVSGG
+673 PALRVVAAADVGG
-688 GGWIGLRRND
+688 GGDWIGLRRNN

-719 LLGVLLIG
+719 LLAVLLVA

>member
-1 MNPVSSA
+1 MN
-8 PISIA
+8 
-13 AVSNAAVSTVTGVH
+13 AVSTVTGVQ
-27 FAPALPLWA
+27 FAPAFPLWA
-36 LGALALV
+36 LGALTLV
-43 GLLALIPAFRARTPG
+43 GLAALIPAFRARTPG

-70 GWLSGPQLVRQQW
+70 GWLSGPELVRQQW

-94 DHSGSETIRGRLGL
+94 DHSGSETIRGRLGV
-108 IDAARAGLTREAQ
+108 IDDARARLTAEAR

-140 TQLFAGISRAL
+140 TQLFAGIDTAL

-162 IALSDGEIADLPAK
+162 IALSDGEIADLPPKA
-176 PPFTAPFH
+176 PFTAPFH

-195 RRLRLM
+195 RRLRLID
-201 EAPRYGVVGG
+201 APRYGVVGS
-211 SVTLRYIVEDLGPA
+211 SVTLRYIVEDLGKNPGPA
-225 PAGGTAQV
+225 PAEDSARV
-233 SIQRDGRTISMA
+233 AIQRDGAAVSMT
-245 TVPAGQAQTV
+245 TVPVGEVQTV
-255 TIPVQREG
+255 TVPVQREG
-263 PSVIVLN
+263 PSIIVLN

-378 AYLTNIADYV
+378 AYLANIADYV

-396 EAGPEFASAD
+396 EAGPEFASPD

-425 DPEDAAIGF
+425 DPEDTAMGF
-434 PNPFDEQ
+434 PSPFDQ
-441 APDGAGISVGAFRPS
+441 QPPDGAGISIGAFRPS

-477 APGWGQWYRLI
+477 RPGWGQWYRLVDSI
-488 DAMNVHGQVLMQG
+488 DVHGQVLLQG
-501 GGGRP
+501 GGGQP

-511 HVGQGRVGLL
+511 HVGRGRVGLL

-563 TMNDGRLTID
+563 GIDDGRLDVD
-573 QRQLLPGPP
+573 QRQLLPGLPP
-582 PAVAVTD
+582 SVSVTD

-599 TAAGPGHATLS
+599 TAVGPGHATLAA
-610 VPAAEPGL
+610 PAGEPGL

-623 GIRTAYAA
+623 GARTAYAA

-645 TATKA
+645 TGTKA
-650 GAIVAATEGSAHWL
+650 GALIAATEGSAHWL
-664 QHGAPPGTE
+664 RREGV
-673 IPALRLVAAGDVSGG
+673 PALRLVAPGNVSGG
-688 GGWIGLRRND
+688 DDWIGLRRND

-719 LLGVLLIG
+719 LLAVLLIA

>member
-1 MNPVSSA
+1 MNPTASA
-8 PISIA
+8 A
-13 AVSNAAVSTVTGVH
+13 ASGAISTVTGVQ
-27 FAPALPLWA
+27 FAPAFPLWA
-36 LGALALV
+36 LAALALL
-43 GLLALIPAFRARTPG
+43 GLTALIPAFRAGTPG
-58 RWWRLLMLLLLA
+58 RWWRLLTVLLLA

-94 DHSGSETIRGRLGL
+94 DHSGSETIRNRMAI
-108 IDAARAGLTREAQ
+108 IDAARTRLMQEAQ
-121 SIPNLEL
+121 AIPNLEL
-128 RTITVPEQGSQG
+128 RTVTVPEQGSQG
-140 TQLFAGISRAL
+140 TQLFAAAEAAL

-162 IALSDGEIADLPAK
+162 IALSDGEIADLPGK

-195 RRLRLM
+195 RRLRLID
-201 EAPRYGVVGG
+201 APRYGVVGD
-211 SVTLRYIVEDLGPA
+211 SVTLRYVVEDLGPPPRHPDA
-225 PAGGTAQV
+225 TTATAAV
-233 SIQRDGRTISMA
+233 SIQRDGTPISVT
-245 TVPAGQAQTV
+245 TVPVGQVQTV
-255 TIPVQREG
+255 TLPVKREG

-270 ASGLPGEVSPINNQQ
+270 AATLPGEVSPINNQQ
-285 IVTIN
+285 IVTVN

-363 LIILDRFQNEGILPA
+363 LIILDRFENEGILPG
-378 AYLTNIADYV
+378 AYLANIADYV

-411 DLGAVLPAQPTVAG
+411 ELGGVLPAQPTVAG
-425 DPEDAAIGF
+425 DPEDAAMGF
-434 PNPFDEQ
+434 PSPFGQ
-441 APDGAGISVGAFRPS
+441 QPQPDGAGISTEAFRPA

-477 APGWGQWYRLI
+477 SPGWGRWYRLI
-488 DAMNVHGQVLMQG
+488 DAMDVHGQVLMQG
-501 GGGRP
+501 DGDKP

-530 RAHDGGGPQAELLRR
+530 RDHDGGGPQAELLRR
-545 VAHWLMKE
+545 LAHWLMKE

-563 TMNDGRLTID
+563 TMDGGTLDID
-573 QRQLLPGPP
+573 RRQLLPGPP
-582 PAVAVTD
+582 PDLSVTD
-589 PDGHVRHWPM
+589 PDGHLRHWPM
-599 TAAGPGHATLS
+599 TAVGPGHATLS
-610 VPAAEPGL
+610 LPAAEPGL

-623 GIRTAYAA
+623 GTRTAYAA
-631 SDMADPPEWADLRA
+631 SDLADPPEWADLRA

-650 GAIVAATEGSAHWL
+650 GALVTATEGSAHWL
-664 QHGAPPGTE
+664 SSPSRGIVVPG
-673 IPALRLVAAGDVSGG
+673 LRLAAAGNVSGG
-688 GGWIGLRRND
+688 DDWIGLRRND

-707 TPLLPG
+707 TPVLPG
-713 WAALPL
+713 WLALPL
-719 LLGVLLIG
+719 LLSVLLIA

>member
-1 MNPVSSA
+1 MN
-8 PISIA
+8 
-13 AVSNAAVSTVTGVH
+13 AVSTVTGVE

-36 LGALALV
+36 IGALTLI
-43 GLLALIPAFRARTPG
+43 GLLALIPAFLARTPG
-58 RWWRLLMLLLLA
+58 RGWRLLLLLLLTA
-70 GWLSGPQLVRQQW
+70 WLSGPQLVRQQW
-83 RTRPDIALLVV
+83 RTRPDIALLAV
-94 DHSGSETIRGRLGL
+94 DHSGSETIRGRMAA
-108 IDAARAGLTREAQ
+108 IDAARARLAAEAQ
-121 SIPNLEL
+121 AIPNLEL

-140 TQLFAGISRAL
+140 TQLFTAIDTAL

-162 IALSDGEIADLPAK
+162 IALSDGEIADLPPK
-176 PPFTAPFH
+176 PPFTAPLH

-195 RRLRLM
+195 RRLRLI
-201 EAPRYGVVGG
+201 EAPRYGVVGS

-225 PAGGTAQV
+225 PADGTAEV
-233 SIQRDGRTISMA
+233 AIQRDGLPVSAT
-245 TVPAGQAQTV
+245 TVPVGQVQTV
-255 TIPVQREG
+255 TVPVQREG
-263 PSVIVLN
+263 PSIIVLN

-363 LIILDRFQNEGILPA
+363 LIILDRFQNQGILPA
-378 AYLTNIADYV
+378 AYLGNIAGYV
-388 RNGGALLL
+388 RSGGALLL
-396 EAGPEFASAD
+396 EAGPEFATPD

-411 DLGAVLPAQPTVAG
+411 ELGAVLPAQPTVAG
-425 DPEDAAIGF
+425 NMDDAAMGF
-434 PNPFDEQ
+434 PSPFDQ
-441 APDGAGISVGAFRPS
+441 APQPGGAGIAIGAYRPA

-477 APGWGQWYRLI
+477 RPDWGRWYRLI
-488 DAMNVHGQVLMQG
+488 DATGVHGQVLMQG
-501 GGGRP
+501 DAGRP

-530 RAHDGGGPQAELLRR
+530 RDHDGGGPQGELLRR

-563 TMNDGRLTID
+563 TMDDGALAID

-582 PAVAVTD
+582 PTVTVTD
-589 PDGHVRHWPM
+589 PDGHARQWPM
-599 TAAGPGHATLS
+599 TAVGPGHATLS

-623 GIRTAYAA
+623 GSRTAYAA
-631 SDMADPPEWADLRA
+631 SDLADPPEWADLRA

-650 GAIVAATEGSAHWL
+650 GGLIAATQGSAHWL
-664 QHGAPPGTE
+664 LRSGV
-673 IPALRLVAAGDVSGG
+673 PALRLVPAGDVSGG
-688 GGWIGLRRND
+688 DDWIGLRRNN

-713 WAALPL
+713 WAALAL
-719 LLGVLLIG
+719 LLGVLLIA

>member
-1 MNPVSSA
+1 MN
-8 PISIA
+8 
-13 AVSNAAVSTVTGVH
+13 AVSTVTGVQ

-36 LGALALV
+36 LGALTLL
-43 GLLALIPAFRARTPG
+43 GLLSLIPAFRARTPG

-83 RTRPDIALLVV
+83 RTRPDIALLAV
-94 DHSGSETIRGRLGL
+94 DHSGSETIRGRLGV
-108 IDAARAGLTREAQ
+108 IDDARARLTAEAR

-140 TQLFAGISRAL
+140 TQLFAGINTAL

-162 IALSDGEIADLPAK
+162 IALSDGQIADLPVR

-184 LLLPARGEETD
+184 LLLPAQGEETD
-195 RRLRLM
+195 RRLRLI
-201 EAPRYGVVGG
+201 EAPRYGVVGS
-211 SVTLRYIVEDLGPA
+211 SVTLRYVVEDLGPV

-233 SIQRDGRTISMA
+233 SIQRDGAAVSTA
-245 TVPAGQAQTV
+245 NVPVGQVQTV
-255 TIPVQREG
+255 TVPVRREG
-263 PSVIVLN
+263 ASIIVLN
-270 ASGLPGEVSPINNQQ
+270 AAGLPGEVSPINNQQ

-378 AYLTNIADYV
+378 AYLANIAGYV

-396 EAGPEFASAD
+396 EAGPEFASPD

-411 DLGAVLPAQPTVAG
+411 ELGMVLPAQPTVAG
-425 DPEDAAIGF
+425 DPQDVSLGF
-434 PNPFDEQ
+434 PSPFDQ
-441 APDGAGISVGAFRPS
+441 TPPDGAGISVGAFRPS

-477 APGWGQWYRLI
+477 APAWGQWYRLI
-488 DAMNVHGQVLMQG
+488 DSMNVHGQVLMQG
-501 GGGRP
+501 GAGKP

-530 RAHDGGGPQAELLRR
+530 RMHDGGGPQAELLRR

-563 TMNDGRLTID
+563 TMDDGRLAVD

-582 PAVAVTD
+582 PTVTVTD
-589 PDGHVRHWPM
+589 PDGHGRAWPM
-599 TAAGPGHATLS
+599 EADGPGHASLS
-610 VPAAEPGL
+610 VPAGEPGL

-623 GIRTAYAA
+623 GTRTAYAA
-631 SDMADPPEWADLRA
+631 SDLADPPEWADLRA

-650 GAIVAATEGSAHWL
+650 GALIAATEGSAHWL
-664 QHGAPPGTE
+664 RRDGVPD
-673 IPALRLVAAGDVSGG
+673 LRLVAAGDVSGG
-688 GGWIGLRRND
+688 DGWIGLRRND

-719 LLGVLLIG
+719 LLGVLLIA

>member
-1 MNPVSSA
+1 VN
-8 PISIA
+8 
-13 AVSNAAVSTVTGVH
+13 AVSTVTGVQ

-36 LGALALV
+36 LAALALL
-43 GLLALIPAFRARTPG
+43 GLIALVPAFRARTPG

-108 IDAARAGLTREAQ
+108 IDAARTTLAAEAQ
-121 SIPNLEL
+121 AIPNLEL

-140 TQLFAGISRAL
+140 TQLFAAIDTAL
-151 GDIPPDQLAGV
+151 GDIPPGQLAGV
-162 IALSDGEIADLPAK
+162 IALSDGEIADLPPK

-195 RRLRLM
+195 RRLRLI
-201 EAPRYGVVGG
+201 EAPRYGVVGS
-211 SVTLRYIVEDLGPA
+211 SVTLRYVVEDLGK
-225 PAGGTAQV
+225 AGRASPDEDRAQV
-233 SIQRDGRTISMA
+233 SIQRDGSPVSVTA
-245 TVPAGQAQTV
+245 VPVGQVQTV
-255 TIPVQREG
+255 TVPVQREG
-263 PSVIVLN
+263 SSIIVLN

-378 AYLTNIADYV
+378 AYLSNIADYV

-396 EAGPEFASAD
+396 EAGPEFASPD

-411 DLGAVLPAQPTVAG
+411 DLGSVLPAQPTVAG
-425 DPEDAAIGF
+425 DPEDAAMGF
-434 PNPFDEQ
+434 PSPFDQ
-441 APDGAGISVGAFRPS
+441 QPPDGAGISTGAFRPS

-477 APGWGQWYRLI
+477 APSWGQWYRVV
-488 DAMNVHGQVLMQG
+488 DSMDVHGQVLMQG
-501 GGGRP
+501 GSGKP

-563 TMNDGRLTID
+563 SMDNGALDVD
-573 QRQLLPGPP
+573 QRQQLPGQPP
-582 PAVAVTD
+582 MVTVTD
-589 PDGHVRHWPM
+589 PDGHARQWPM
-599 TAAGPGHATLS
+599 TAVGPGHATLT

-618 WRVSD
+618 WRVND
-623 GIRTAYAA
+623 GTRTAYAA

-645 TATKA
+645 TAIKA
-650 GAIVAATEGSAHWL
+650 GALIAATEGSAHWL
-664 QHGAPPGTE
+664 QRGGV
-673 IPALRLVAAGDVSGG
+673 PALRLVTPADVSGG
-688 GGWIGLRRND
+688 DGWIGLRRND

-719 LLGVLLIG
+719 LLGVLLIA